1 MARLTR
7 VESQARTR
15 ELLIATARQLFLR
28 DGYHATS
35 LEKVAEA
42 AGFSK
47 GAVYS
52 NFGTKDE
59 LCQTVIEAV
68 RAEQVQAIMDA
79 FLGDGSDEDRLA
91 VFESWAERTIG
102 DPGWTLLEAEFAIH
116 AARRDPELRG
126 KVATG
131 GRGWVGALRFLLEE
145 EARRRD
151 LTLPLP
157 AEELA
162 DALLSLGVGLG
173 LRRAV
178 DPALSPHALTDMIRL
193 LLDLAPR
200 GDRGDQGDRRPPVR
214 PPARPR
220 RDR

>member
-1 MARLTR
+1 MGRLTR

-15 ELLIATARQLFLR
+15 ELLLATARRLFLR

-59 LCQTVIEAV
+59 LCRTVIEAV

-79 FLGDGSDEDRLA
+79 FLGEGSGEERLA

-116 AARRDPELRG
+116 ATRRDQGLRAE
-126 KVATG
+126 VASG
-131 GRGWVGALRFLLEE
+131 GRSWAGALRLLLEE

-151 LTLPLP
+151 LVLPLP
-157 AEELA
+157 AAELA
-162 DALLSLGVGLG
+162 DALLSLGIGLG

-178 DPALSPHALTDMIRL
+178 DPALSPHALTGMIRL
-193 LLDLAPR
+193 LLEASPR
-200 GDRGDQGDRRPPVR
+200 S
-214 PPARPR
+214 ATS
-220 RDR
+220 

>member
-15 ELLIATARQLFLR
+15 ELLLATARRLFLR

-59 LCQTVIEAV
+59 LCQTVIESV
-68 RAEQVQAIMDA
+68 RSEQVQAIMDA
-79 FLGDGSDEDRLA
+79 FLGEGSDEDRLA
-91 VFESWAERTIG
+91 VFEAWAERTIG

-116 AARRDPELRG
+116 ATRRDPGLRDQ
-126 KVATG
+126 VVIS
-131 GRGWVGALRFLLEE
+131 GRSWVGALQVLLEN
-145 EARRRD
+145 EASRREIA
-151 LTLPLP
+151 LPL
-157 AEELA
+157 AAAELA
-162 DALLSLGVGLG
+162 DAFLSLGIGLG

-178 DPALSPHALTDMIRL
+178 DPAVSPRALTDLIRL
-193 LLDLAPR
+193 LLTPTK
-200 GDRGDQGDRRPPVR
+200 GD
-214 PPARPR
+214 
-220 RDR
+220 

>member
-7 VESQARTR
+7 AESQARTR
-15 ELLIATARQLFLR
+15 ELLLATARRLFLR

-35 LEKVAEA
+35 LEKVAET

-59 LCQTVIEAV
+59 LCQTVIESV

-79 FLGDGSDEDRLA
+79 FQGEGSDEDRLA
-91 VFESWAERTIG
+91 VFEAWAERTIG

-116 AARRDPELRG
+116 ATRRDPGLRDQ
-126 KVATG
+126 VATG
-131 GRGWVGALRFLLEE
+131 GRAWTGALQMLLEAE
-145 EARRRD
+145 TRRRD
-151 LTLPLP
+151 LKLPLP
-157 AEELA
+157 AAELA
-162 DALLSLGVGLG
+162 DALLSLGIGLG

-178 DPALSPHALTDMIRL
+178 DPSVSPRALTDTIRL
-193 LLDLAPR
+193 ILGR
-200 GDRGDQGDRRPPVR
+200 
-214 PPARPR
+214 ARER
-220 RDR
+220 TD

>member
-7 VESQARTR
+7 GESQARTR
-15 ELLIATARQLFLR
+15 ELLLATARRLFLR

-35 LEKVAEA
+35 LEKVADA

-68 RAEQVQAIMDA
+68 RAEHVRAIMEA
-79 FLGDGSDEDRLA
+79 FLGEGSDEDRLA
-91 VFESWAERTIG
+91 VFEAWAERTIG

-116 AARRDPELRG
+116 ATRRDQALRDT
-126 KVATG
+126 VATG
-131 GRGWVGALRFLLEE
+131 GRSWVGALQLLLQE

-157 AEELA
+157 AAELA

-178 DPALSPHALTDMIRL
+178 DPSLSPHTLTDMIRL
-193 LLDLAPR
+193 LLDLS
-200 GDRGDQGDRRPPVR
+200 
-214 PPARPR
+214 PR